1 MIILKRKTVIYGLI
15 GLTVLILLYV
25 FAPKELLMTPLMTPE
40 NFLATRPFMELGNG
54 WIIIE
59 PSSSLMV
66 FLLGIQIFVMGLF
79 LLKDNLTLW
88 GWSLLFWSAGTILA
102 GISYQTFGYE
112 LKCSGQV
119 YCLFTSWFELAY
131 LFTTA
136 MSISLMA
143 FAFAQ
148 RFTTNRTTKYL
159 IGYGNIALVVY
170 TVILV
175 IGSILNNQILISY
188 ELFTVFF
195 MPLFLVFFI
204 INVLNYRT
212 NKNRLDKAFI
222 TLWLLFLLVN
232 VAYYVYFFLGYT
244 ELLYNNTGIWFSAN
258 DVLHVALILWFFY
271 LQLVVKKEL
280 ILE

>member
-1 MIILKRKTVIYGLI
+1 MIILKKRIIIYGLI

-25 FAPKELLMTPLMTPE
+25 FMPKEILMTPLMTPE
-40 NFLATRPFMELGNG
+40 DFLASRPFMELGNG
-54 WIIIE
+54 WILIE

-79 LLKDNLTLW
+79 LLRDNLTLW

-112 LKCSGQV
+112 LKCSGQA

-159 IGYGNIALVVY
+159 IGYGKIALVIY

-175 IGSILNNQILISY
+175 LGSILNNQLMISY

-204 INVLNYRT
+204 VNIVNYKT
-212 NKNRLDKAFI
+212 NKNSLDNAFI
-222 TLWLLFLLVN
+222 KLWLLFLFVN

-244 ELLYNNTGIWFSAN
+244 ELLYDTTGIWFSAN
-258 DVLHVALILWFFY
+258 DVLHVALILWFVY
-271 LQLVVKKEL
+271 LQLRVKKEL
-280 ILE
+280 ILK

>member
-1 MIILKRKTVIYGLI
+1 M
-15 GLTVLILLYV
+15 
-25 FAPKELLMTPLMTPE
+25 PKEILMTPLMTPE
-40 NFLATRPFMELGNG
+40 DFLASRPFMELDNG

-66 FLLGIQIFVMGLF
+66 FVLGIQIFIMGLF
-79 LLKDNLTLW
+79 LIKDNLKLW
-88 GWSLLFWSAGTILA
+88 GLSLLFWSVGTILA

-112 LKCSGQV
+112 LKCSGQA

-136 MSISLMA
+136 VSISLMA

-148 RFTTNRTTKYL
+148 KFTTNRTTKYL
-159 IGYGNIALVVY
+159 VGYGKIALVIY
-170 TVILV
+170 TLILV
-175 IGSILNNQILISY
+175 LGSIFNNQLMISY

-204 INVLNYRT
+204 INIVNYKT
-212 NKNRLDKAFI
+212 NKNSLDNAFI
-222 TLWLLFLLVN
+222 KLWLLFLFVN

-244 ELLYNNTGIWFSAN
+244 ELLYDTTGIWFSAN

-271 LQLVVKKEL
+271 LQLKVKKEL
-280 ILE
+280 IKI

>member
-1 MIILKRKTVIYGLI
+1 MKRKTVIYGLI

-25 FAPKELLMTPLMTPE
+25 FTPKELLMTPLMTPE
-40 NFLATRPFMELGNG
+40 NFLSSRPFMELGNG

-175 IGSILNNQILISY
+175 IGSILNNQLMISY

-195 MPLFLVFFI
+195 MPLFLMFFI

-244 ELLYNNTGIWFSAN
+244 DMLYNTTGIWFSAN

-280 ILE
+280 IIQ

>member
-1 MIILKRKTVIYGLI
+1 MIILKRRTIIYGLI
-15 GLTVLILLYV
+15 SLTVLILLYV
-25 FAPKELLMTPLMTPE
+25 FMPKEILMTPLMTPE
-40 NFLATRPFMELGNG
+40 DFLASRPFMELDNG

-66 FLLGIQIFVMGLF
+66 FVLGIQIFIMGLF
-79 LLKDNLTLW
+79 LIKDNLKLW
-88 GWSLLFWSAGTILA
+88 GLSLLFWSVGTILA

-112 LKCSGQV
+112 LKCSGQA

-136 MSISLMA
+136 VSISLMA

-148 RFTTNRTTKYL
+148 KFTTNRTTKYL
-159 IGYGNIALVVY
+159 VGYGKIALVIY
-170 TVILV
+170 TLILV
-175 IGSILNNQILISY
+175 LGSIFNNQLMISY

-204 INVLNYRT
+204 INIVNYKT
-212 NKNRLDKAFI
+212 NKNSLDNAFI
-222 TLWLLFLLVN
+222 KLWLLFLFVN

-244 ELLYNNTGIWFSAN
+244 ELLYDTTGIWFSAN

-271 LQLVVKKEL
+271 LQLKVKKEL
-280 ILE
+280 IKI